1 MNSNNNLTN
10 NNKLINTFNPSF
22 SRRRSYKKNTETPSK
37 LKKIIPLFSQNRKN
51 SLSLK
56 AHNINYNLNNIIN
69 NKNLEN
75 EDFSNDIKIKRFTNL
90 YKTSL
95 SCTNA
100 KYNYYTKR
108 RGELYKNI
116 KTAESEITRSR
127 NINNM
132 NNNNNDNKKENHNT
146 FTRTTWNSFSFKE
159 GPQKI
164 DPLKTDIE
172 YKLGEYHL
180 NMNLKNRVENFK
192 NDYNSESFEILKFNR
207 YDINKLEENGIKFC
221 IDEDGNP
228 MSIYDINTKSKK
240 PIAFIIPKQNKNILI
255 DLDNKI
261 INQNF
266 NGDYNL
272 PQKPYFTIRK
282 YDVQYP
288 ELRVNNLGE
297 NNKTKYNKLYNN
309 NDLNKNIESK
319 NNNYIS
325 IDVNDANENLCNNV
339 EDIINREKIRRKN
352 NKGCNLYNFTNLGI
366 NSKKNHFGTKN
377 KDFDSSKNLF
387 SPSFHGKISSY
398 KQFKN
403 SLRDKKRKYIFINK
417 IPESNKSMKLQIKNN
432 DDFSNAINN
441 QHNKSI
447 NNIIQINNKFKNK
460 ENDSEYSYIVNIENK
475 KDNSQIENKYSKKDY
490 KLIIKNLNKL
500 KNKTNKLK
508 DIKCFT
514 KKEIK
519 NLEFKFERK
528 YKTNNSN
535 NSKPILSS
543 IINSFKFLK
552 NTKKNG
558 NTKLN
563 DETNFLKTEDN
574 NLNDNKE
581 NETNNKIRYFT
592 EKADN
597 CNLKRCKKQRSSY
610 SLNEFM
616 YNNIEGIRGNIKGSN
631 IKGSHNMLNTLST
644 FNHNSFASPLTE
656 TTSYTT
662 IQNPQN
668 ELNKN
673 KKSIILGAFNNTINV
688 KKFNNFKYYLKPKE
702 NLKKISYKRISTEDI
717 NNGEKKHR
725 FFKSITENAKN
736 KTNDSGFRHLYNT
749 GIQFCQH
756 NSCNNIE
763 NIININNTDASNSVC
778 KCPYCHHFFYG

>member
-1 MNSNNNLTN
+1 MNSYNNLTN

-22 SRRRSYKKNTETPSK
+22 SRRRSYKKNTDTPSK
-37 LKKIIPLFSQNRKN
+37 LKKIIPFFSQNRKN

-56 AHNINYNLNNIIN
+56 ANNINYNLNNNNN

-75 EDFSNDIKIKRFTNL
+75 EDFSNDIKIRRFTNL
-90 YKTSL
+90 YKASL

-108 RGELYKNI
+108 RGELTKNI
-116 KTAESEITRSR
+116 KPAESEITRSR
-127 NINNM
+127 NINISSM
-132 NNNNNDNKKENHNT
+132 NNDNKKDTQNT
-146 FTRTTWNSFSFKE
+146 LTRATWNSFSFKD
-159 GPQKI
+159 GANKTN
-164 DPLKTDIE
+164 PLKNGIE

-180 NMNLKNRVENFK
+180 NLNLKNRVENFK
-192 NDYNSESFEILKFNR
+192 NDYNSESFKMLKFDR
-207 YDINKLEENGIKFC
+207 YDLDKLEENGIKFC

-228 MSIYDINTKSKK
+228 MSIYEINKKIKK
-240 PIAFIIPKQNKNILI
+240 PIAFIIPKQDKNILI

-261 INQNF
+261 INPNYE
-266 NGDYNL
+266 GDYNL

-288 ELRVNNLGE
+288 ELRVNNMQD
-297 NNKTKYNKLYNN
+297 NNKAKYDKLYIN
-309 NDLNKNIESK
+309 NDLNKNKESK
-319 NNNYIS
+319 SKNYIS
-325 IDVNDANENLCNNV
+325 IDVNDSNENLISNV
-339 EDIINREKIRRKN
+339 DEIINREKARRKN
-352 NKGCNLYNFTNLGI
+352 NKSCNLYNFTNLGI
-366 NSKKNHFGTKN
+366 NSKKMHFGAKI
-377 KDFDSSKNLF
+377 KDIENSKNHF

-417 IPESNKSMKLQIKNN
+417 ISEPNKSMKLQIKNN
-432 DDFSNAINN
+432 EDFNDTINN

-447 NNIIQINNKFKNK
+447 NNVIQLNNKFKIKENDNDYSYNNNNK
-460 ENDSEYSYIVNIENK
+460 ENNSKIEN
-475 KDNSQIENKYSKKDY
+475 NYSKKDY

-500 KNKTNKLK
+500 KNKANKLK

-528 YKTNNSN
+528 YKTTNSN
-535 NSKPILSS
+535 NANQSSSS

-558 NTKLN
+558 NIKLT
-563 DETNFLKTEDN
+563 DEKNLLQTEN
-574 NLNDNKE
+574 SNVNDNKE
-581 NETNNKIRYFT
+581 NETNNKMRYFT
-592 EKADN
+592 EKTDN
-597 CNLKRCKKQRSSY
+597 TNLKRCKKQRSSY
-610 SLNEFM
+610 SLNEFI
-616 YNNIEGIRGNIKGSN
+616 YNNMEGTRGNIKGGS

-644 FNHNSFASPLTE
+644 FNHSFASPATE
-656 TTSYTT
+656 ATSYTT
-662 IQNPQN
+662 IQNAQH

-673 KKSIILGAFNNTINV
+673 KKSIILGAFNNTITV

-725 FFKSITENAKN
+725 FFKSITENVKN
-736 KTNDSGFRHLYNT
+736 KTNDSGFRQLYNT
-749 GIQFCQH
+749 GIKFCQH
-756 NSCNNIE
+756 KSCNNIE

>member
-1 MNSNNNLTN
+1 MNSNNNLTK

-22 SRRRSYKKNTETPSK
+22 SRRRSYKKNTESPSK

-56 AHNINYNLNNIIN
+56 AHNINYNLNNINN

-75 EDFSNDIKIKRFTNL
+75 EDISNDIKIRRFTNL

-116 KTAESEITRSR
+116 KTSESEITHSR
-127 NINNM
+127 NFNSM
-132 NNNNNDNKKENHNT
+132 NNENENKKDSQNT
-146 FTRTTWNSFSFKE
+146 LTRTTWNSFSFKE
-159 GPQKI
+159 GPKNI
-164 DPLKTDIE
+164 NPLKTDIE

-180 NMNLKNRVENFK
+180 NMNLKNRVENLK
-192 NDYNSESFEILKFNR
+192 NDYSNENFQKLNFNR
-207 YDINKLEENGIKFC
+207 YDLNKLEENGIKFY

-228 MSIYDINTKSKK
+228 MSIYDINTKNKK
-240 PIAFIIPKQNKNILI
+240 PIGFIIPKQDKNILI
-255 DLDNKI
+255 DLNNKI
-261 INQNF
+261 INPNY

-288 ELRVNNLGE
+288 ELRVKNLHE
-297 NNKTKYNKLYNN
+297 NNKTKYGKLYIN
-309 NDLNKNIESK
+309 NDLNKNTENK
-319 NNNYIS
+319 NKNYIS
-325 IDVNDANENLCNNV
+325 IDVNDSNENLCSNV
-339 EDIINREKIRRKN
+339 EDIINREKVRRKN
-352 NKGCNLYNFTNLGI
+352 NKSCNLYNFTNLGI
-366 NSKKNHFGTKN
+366 NSKKISFVTKN
-377 KDFDSSKNLF
+377 KDIENSKNLF

-403 SLRDKKRKYIFINK
+403 SLREKKRKYIFINK
-417 IPESNKSMKLQIKNN
+417 LPESNKSMKLQIKN
-432 DDFSNAINN
+432 DDDYNNTIINH
-441 QHNKSI
+441 HNKSI
-447 NNIIQINNKFKNK
+447 NNMIQLNNKLIIKETDSDYSYNNTNK
-460 ENDSEYSYIVNIENK
+460 ENGSKIEN
-475 KDNSQIENKYSKKDY
+475 NCSKKDY

-528 YKTNNSN
+528 YKANNSN

-552 NTKKNG
+552 NTRKNG
-558 NTKLN
+558 NIKLN
-563 DETNFLKTEDN
+563 DETNLLKTEN
-574 NLNDNKE
+574 SNLNDNKE
-581 NETNNKIRYFT
+581 NDSNNKIRYFT

-597 CNLKRCKKQRSSY
+597 SNLKRCKKKRSSY

-616 YNNIEGIRGNIKGSN
+616 YNHMEGARGILKGGS

-644 FNHNSFASPLTE
+644 FNHHSFASPLTE

-662 IQNPQN
+662 IQNAQH

-673 KKSIILGAFNNTINV
+673 KKSIMLGNFNNTINV

-749 GIQFCQH
+749 GIEFCQH

>member
-1 MNSNNNLTN
+1 MNSYNNFTN

-22 SRRRSYKKNTETPSK
+22 SRRRSYKRNTETPSK
-37 LKKIIPLFSQNRKN
+37 IKKIIPLFSQNRKN

-56 AHNINYNLNNIIN
+56 AHNINYNLNNIN
-69 NKNLEN
+69 SNKNLEN

-100 KYNYYTKR
+100 KYNYYAKR

-132 NNNNNDNKKENHNT
+132 DNDNKKEHQNT
-146 FTRTTWNSFSFKE
+146 LIRTTWNSFSFKE
-159 GPQKI
+159 GAKKVN
-164 DPLKTDIE
+164 PLMTDIE
-172 YKLGEYHL
+172 YKLGEYRI

-192 NDYNSESFEILKFNR
+192 NDYNNESFQILKFNR
-207 YDINKLEENGIKFC
+207 YDLNKLEENGIKFC
-221 IDEDGNP
+221 IDDDGNP
-228 MSIYDINTKSKK
+228 MSIYEINSKGKK
-240 PIAFIIPKQNKNILI
+240 PIAFIIPKQDKNILI

-261 INQNF
+261 ISPNY

-288 ELRVNNLGE
+288 ELRVNNLHE
-297 NNKTKYNKLYNN
+297 NNKTKYGKLYIN
-309 NDLNKNIESK
+309 NDLNKNKESK
-319 NNNYIS
+319 NKNYIS
-325 IDVNDANENLCNNV
+325 IDVNDSNENLCSNV
-339 EDIINREKIRRKN
+339 DDIINREKVRRKN
-352 NKGCNLYNFTNLGI
+352 NKSCNLYNFTNLGI
-366 NSKKNHFGTKN
+366 NSKKINFTTKN
-377 KDFDSSKNLF
+377 KDIENNKNLF
-387 SPSFHGKISSY
+387 SPSFHGKICSY

-403 SLRDKKRKYIFINK
+403 SLRDKKRKYIFINR
-417 IPESNKSMKLQIKNN
+417 IPESNKSMKLQPKNN
-432 DDFSNAINN
+432 EDFNNTINN
-441 QHNKSI
+441 QHYKSI
-447 NNIIQINNKFKNK
+447 NSIIQINNKFKNK
-460 ENDSEYSYIVNIENK
+460 EKDSDYSYSNANIENK
-475 KDNSQIENKYSKKDY
+475 KDNSKLENNYSKKDY

-528 YKTNNSN
+528 YKTNKCN

-552 NTKKNG
+552 STKKNG
-558 NTKLN
+558 NIKLN
-563 DETNFLKTEDN
+563 DETNLLKTEDS

-592 EKADN
+592 EKVDN

-616 YNNIEGIRGNIKGSN
+616 YNNMEGTRGNIKGGS

-662 IQNPQN
+662 IQNPQH

-673 KKSIILGAFNNTINV
+673 KKSIMLGTFNNTINA

-702 NLKKISYKRISTEDI
+702 NLKKISYKKISTEDI

-725 FFKSITENAKN
+725 FFKSITENVKN
-736 KTNDSGFRHLYNT
+736 KTNDSDFRQLYNT
-749 GIQFCQH
+749 GIKFCQH

>member
-1 MNSNNNLTN
+1 ML
-10 NNKLINTFNPSF
+10 
-22 SRRRSYKKNTETPSK
+22 
-37 LKKIIPLFSQNRKN
+37 Q
-51 SLSLK
+51 
-56 AHNINYNLNNIIN
+56 
-69 NKNLEN
+69 
-75 EDFSNDIKIKRFTNL
+75 
-90 YKTSL
+90 
-95 SCTNA
+95 
-100 KYNYYTKR
+100 
-108 RGELYKNI
+108 
-116 KTAESEITRSR
+116 
-127 NINNM
+127 
-132 NNNNNDNKKENHNT
+132 
-146 FTRTTWNSFSFKE
+146 
-159 GPQKI
+159 
-164 DPLKTDIE
+164 
-172 YKLGEYHL
+172 
-180 NMNLKNRVENFK
+180 
-192 NDYNSESFEILKFNR
+192 FNR
-207 YDINKLEENGIKFC
+207 YDLNKLEENGIKFC

-228 MSIYDINTKSKK
+228 MSIYDINSKNKK
-240 PIAFIIPKQNKNILI
+240 PIAFIMPKQDKNILI

-261 INQNF
+261 INPNY

-288 ELRVNNLGE
+288 ELRVNNLHE
-297 NNKTKYNKLYNN
+297 DNKIKYDKLYTK
-309 NDLNKNIESK
+309 NDFNKNKESK
-319 NNNYIS
+319 NKNYIS
-325 IDVNDANENLCNNV
+325 IDVNDSNENLCNNV
-339 EDIINREKIRRKN
+339 DDIINREKVRRKN
-352 NKGCNLYNFTNLGI
+352 NKSCNLYNFTNLGI
-366 NSKKNHFGTKN
+366 NSKKFFETKN
-377 KDFDSSKNLF
+377 KDIENSKNFF

-403 SLRDKKRKYIFINK
+403 SLREKKRKYIFINK
-417 IPESNKSMKLQIKNN
+417 LPESNKSMKLQTKTDDDYNN
-432 DDFSNAINN
+432 SINN
-441 QHNKSI
+441 HHNKSI
-447 NNIIQINNKFKNK
+447 NNMIQLNNKFKIKETDSDYSYNITNK
-460 ENDSEYSYIVNIENK
+460 ENKSKTEN
-475 KDNSQIENKYSKKDY
+475 NYSKKDY

-514 KKEIK
+514 KKDIK

-543 IINSFKFLK
+543 IINNVKFLK

-558 NTKLN
+558 NSKLN
-563 DETNFLKTEDN
+563 DEKKFIETEN
-574 NLNDNKE
+574 SNLNDNKE

-597 CNLKRCKKQRSSY
+597 SNLKRCKKQRSSY

-616 YNNIEGIRGNIKGSN
+616 YNNMEGTRGNIKGGGK
-631 IKGSHNMLNTLST
+631 KGSHNMLNTLST
-644 FNHNSFASPLTE
+644 FNHHSFASPLTE

-662 IQNPQN
+662 IQNAQN
-668 ELNKN
+668 EINKS
-673 KKSIILGAFNNTINV
+673 KKSIMLGTFNNTINV
-688 KKFNNFKYYLKPKE
+688 KKFNNFKYYLRPKE

-725 FFKSITENAKN
+725 FFKSITENVKN

-749 GIQFCQH
+749 GIEFCQH

>member
-1 MNSNNNLTN
+1 MNSYNNFTN

-22 SRRRSYKKNTETPSK
+22 SRRRSYKRNTETPSK
-37 LKKIIPLFSQNRKN
+37 IKKIIPLFSQNRKN

-56 AHNINYNLNNIIN
+56 AHNINYNLNNIN
-69 NKNLEN
+69 SNKNLEN

-100 KYNYYTKR
+100 KYNYYAKR

-132 NNNNNDNKKENHNT
+132 DNDNKKEHQNT
-146 FTRTTWNSFSFKE
+146 LIRTTWNSFSFKE
-159 GPQKI
+159 GAKKVN
-164 DPLKTDIE
+164 PLMTGIE
-172 YKLGEYHL
+172 YKLGEYRI

-192 NDYNSESFEILKFNR
+192 NDYNNESFQILKFNR
-207 YDINKLEENGIKFC
+207 YDLNKLEENGIKFC
-221 IDEDGNP
+221 IDDDGNP
-228 MSIYDINTKSKK
+228 MSIYEINSKGKK
-240 PIAFIIPKQNKNILI
+240 PIAFIIPKQDKNILI

-261 INQNF
+261 ISPNY

-288 ELRVNNLGE
+288 ELRVNNLHE
-297 NNKTKYNKLYNN
+297 NNKTKYGKLYIN
-309 NDLNKNIESK
+309 NDLNKNKESK
-319 NNNYIS
+319 NKNYIS
-325 IDVNDANENLCNNV
+325 IDVNDSNENLCSNV
-339 EDIINREKIRRKN
+339 DDIINREKVRRKN
-352 NKGCNLYNFTNLGI
+352 NKSCNLYNFTNLGI
-366 NSKKNHFGTKN
+366 NSKKINFTTKN
-377 KDFDSSKNLF
+377 KDIENNKNLF
-387 SPSFHGKISSY
+387 SPSFHGKICSY

-403 SLRDKKRKYIFINK
+403 SLRDKKRKYIFINR
-417 IPESNKSMKLQIKNN
+417 IPESNKSMKLQPKNN
-432 DDFSNAINN
+432 EDFNNTINN
-441 QHNKSI
+441 QHYKSI
-447 NNIIQINNKFKNK
+447 NSIIQINNKFKNK
-460 ENDSEYSYIVNIENK
+460 EKDSDYSYSNANIENK
-475 KDNSQIENKYSKKDY
+475 KDNSKLENNYSKKDY

-528 YKTNNSN
+528 YKTNKCN

-552 NTKKNG
+552 STKKNG
-558 NTKLN
+558 NIKLN
-563 DETNFLKTEDN
+563 DETNLLKTEDS

-592 EKADN
+592 EKVDN

-616 YNNIEGIRGNIKGSN
+616 YNNMEGTRGNIKGGS

-662 IQNPQN
+662 IQNPQH
-668 ELNKN
+668 ELNKK
-673 KKSIILGAFNNTINV
+673 KKSIMLGTFNNTINA

-702 NLKKISYKRISTEDI
+702 NLKKISYKKISTEDI

-725 FFKSITENAKN
+725 FFKSITENVKN
-736 KTNDSGFRHLYNT
+736 KTNDSDFRQLYNT
-749 GIQFCQH
+749 GIKFCQH

>member
-1 MNSNNNLTN
+1 MNSYNNFTN

-22 SRRRSYKKNTETPSK
+22 SRRRSYKRNTETPSK
-37 LKKIIPLFSQNRKN
+37 IKKIIPLFSQNRKN

-56 AHNINYNLNNIIN
+56 AHNINYNLNNIN
-69 NKNLEN
+69 SNKNLEN

-132 NNNNNDNKKENHNT
+132 DNDNKKEHQNT
-146 FTRTTWNSFSFKE
+146 LTRTTWNSFSFKE
-159 GPQKI
+159 GAKKVN
-164 DPLKTDIE
+164 PLMTDIE
-172 YKLGEYHL
+172 YKLGEYRI

-192 NDYNSESFEILKFNR
+192 NDYNNESFQILKFNR
-207 YDINKLEENGIKFC
+207 YDLNKLEENGIKFC

-228 MSIYDINTKSKK
+228 MSIYEINSKGKK
-240 PIAFIIPKQNKNILI
+240 PIAFIIPKQDKNILI

-261 INQNF
+261 ISPNY

-288 ELRVNNLGE
+288 ELRVNNLHE
-297 NNKTKYNKLYNN
+297 NNKTKYGKLYIN
-309 NDLNKNIESK
+309 NDLNKNKESK
-319 NNNYIS
+319 NKNYIS
-325 IDVNDANENLCNNV
+325 IDVNDSNENLCSNV
-339 EDIINREKIRRKN
+339 DDIINREKVRRKN
-352 NKGCNLYNFTNLGI
+352 NKSCNLYNFTNLGI
-366 NSKKNHFGTKN
+366 NSKKINFTTKN
-377 KDFDSSKNLF
+377 KDIENNKNLF
-387 SPSFHGKISSY
+387 SPSFHGKICSY

-403 SLRDKKRKYIFINK
+403 SLRDKKRKYIFINR
-417 IPESNKSMKLQIKNN
+417 IPESNKSMKLQAKNN
-432 DDFSNAINN
+432 EDFNNTINN
-441 QHNKSI
+441 QHYKSI
-447 NNIIQINNKFKNK
+447 NSIIQINNKFKNK
-460 ENDSEYSYIVNIENK
+460 EKDSDYSYSNANIENK
-475 KDNSQIENKYSKKDY
+475 KDNSKLENNYSKKDY

-528 YKTNNSN
+528 YKTNKCN

-543 IINSFKFLK
+543 IINSFKLLK

-558 NTKLN
+558 NIKLN
-563 DETNFLKTEDN
+563 DETNLLKTEDSN
-574 NLNDNKE
+574 INDNKG

-592 EKADN
+592 EKVDN

-616 YNNIEGIRGNIKGSN
+616 YNNMEGTRGNIKGGS

-662 IQNPQN
+662 IQNPQH

-673 KKSIILGAFNNTINV
+673 KKSIMLGTFNNTINV

-702 NLKKISYKRISTEDI
+702 NLKKISYKKISTEDI

-725 FFKSITENAKN
+725 FFKSITENVKN
-736 KTNDSGFRHLYNT
+736 KTNDSDFRQLYNT
-749 GIQFCQH
+749 GIKFCQH